1 MPRCSMDAAL
11 SDVLWGELTCALKDA
26 VYEVECP
33 NTVFTVVD
41 RLMGIVS
48 GSMEQDVNTGVV
60 YFQRVKYALYCTS
73 LALLYV
79 VRQLDAQSG
88 LVDTSQTHSRLVFAT
103 KYIRRD
109 LIERRAV
116 GLT

>member
-48 GSMEQDVNTGVV
+48 GSM
-60 YFQRVKYALYCTS
+60 
-73 LALLYV
+73 
-79 VRQLDAQSG
+79 
-88 LVDTSQTHSRLVFAT
+88 SRM
-103 KYIRRD
+103 
-109 LIERRAV
+109 
-116 GLT
+116 